1 MSVVYTRQVAD
12 ASGSDG
18 LIPPPAR
25 LSSSRVPLPATRSRG
40 FPRWVCTVAAAGL
53 MIAPV
58 ITTTAT
64 SGVEDGNPADGTVRV
79 TAVVTDKRGQL
90 VRNLR
95 PSEFEL
101 LEDGRPQTLDAAEFI
116 SKPAAGPRTIAFLL
130 DEFHTAAADSAT
142 IRDRVL
148 QFVDNRLRPGD
159 SALVVKP
166 LDPLTAIKPTDDR
179 DSIRRAISTFEGRKG
194 DYTPRTVFERN
205 YMAQAPEA
213 VRSARAQIVTSAL
226 RTIGTVLTQD
236 GRGQVAIVLV
246 SDGFERGR
254 SGRDLPA
261 NLQSVVRV
269 INRADAA
276 VYAFTPSPP
285 VAETDGTEN
294 AGDSGVQALRRLAK
308 DTGGDL
314 FAGPTAFEAGF
325 ARVASDLDSH
335 YVLTYRATHG
345 NDGRFHALEVAVKRP
360 DATVRARSGYVA
372 PMSEAMRATLTPA
385 ASMAPLRVLRRS
397 SMIQSWAGIT
407 PTAEGA
413 DLMLTWV
420 PVSLATSLR
429 TKAASVVITASAADG
444 TVLFDGAVAPVGEA
458 RGASEPD
465 HASFSAPVGP
475 VRVDMK
481 ILDAKGVVL
490 DTDARD
496 VAVQKPRAGAA
507 ALYAPGVLRARSA
520 REFRDLASD
529 LSAAPT
535 PLREFRRTERLIVR
549 VPGTDA
555 TGAAAEVTATLLN
568 RVRQPMRT
576 IDPMPERWGTITQFD
591 LPLAGLAPGE
601 YTLRVS
607 VAGPTGPISEHLTF
621 KVLG

>member
-1 MSVVYTRQVAD
+1 
-12 ASGSDG
+12 
-18 LIPPPAR
+18 
-25 LSSSRVPLPATRSRG
+25 
-40 FPRWVCTVAAAGL
+40 VCTGALAAVT
-53 MIAPV
+53 IASVPS
-58 ITTTAT
+58 IPAA
-64 SGVEDGNPADGTVRV
+64 SEGNPPDGTVRV

-90 VRNLR
+90 VRNLK

-101 LEDGRPQTLDAAEFI
+101 LEDGRPQTLEAAEFV
-116 SKPAAGPRTIAFLL
+116 SKSAGGPRTIAFLL
-130 DEFHTAAADSAT
+130 DEFHTPAADSAT
-142 IRDRVL
+142 IRDRIL
-148 QFVDNRLRPGD
+148 QFVDTRLRPGD

-179 DSIRRAISTFEGRKG
+179 NAIRGAISSFEGRKG
-194 DYTPRTVFERN
+194 DYTPRTAFERN

-213 VRSARAQIVTSAL
+213 VRAARAQIVTSAL
-226 RTIGTVLTQD
+226 RTIGTVLSQE
-236 GRGQVAIVLV
+236 GRGQVAIVVV

-285 VAETDGTEN
+285 VAEPDGAGN
-294 AGDSGVQALRRLAK
+294 AGDGGVQALRRLAR

-314 FAGPTAFEAGF
+314 FAGPAAFEAGF
-325 ARVASDLDSH
+325 ARLASDLDSH

-360 DATVRARSGYVA
+360 DATVRARAGYVA
-372 PMSEAMRATLTPA
+372 PMSEAMRAALKPA
-385 ASMAPLRVLRRS
+385 ASTAPLRVLRRS
-397 SMIQSWAGIT
+397 SLIQSWAGIT
-407 PTAEGA
+407 PAAAGA
-413 DLMLTWV
+413 DLMLTWA
-420 PVSLATSLR
+420 PVSPATSLR
-429 TKAASVVITASAADG
+429 TRAASVVITASAADG
-444 TVLFDGAVAPVGEA
+444 TVLFDGAVAPAGEA
-458 RGASEPD
+458 RGASLPD
-465 HASFSAPVGP
+465 HASFTAPAGP
-475 VRVDMK
+475 VRIDMK

-496 VAVQKPRAGAA
+496 VAVQQPRAGAA
-507 ALYAPGVLRARSA
+507 ALYAPGILRARSA
-520 REFRDLASD
+520 REFRDLAGD
-529 LSAAPT
+529 PAAAPT

-555 TGAAAEVTATLLN
+555 AGAAAAITATLLN
-568 RVRQPMRT
+568 RWRQPMRNV
-576 IDPMPERWGTITQFD
+576 DPLPERWGTITQFD

-607 VAGPTGPISEHLTF
+607 IASPSGAVAEHVTF

>member
-12 ASGSDG
+12 ASSSDG
-18 LIPPPAR
+18 LISPPAR
-25 LSSSRVPLPATRSRG
+25 LSSSRVTLPATRSRG
-40 FPRWVCTVAAAGL
+40 ILKWVCTVAVAGL
-53 MIAPV
+53 TIAP
-58 ITTTAT
+58 ISARP
-64 SGVEDGNPADGTVRV
+64 GVADGNPPDGTVRV

-90 VRNLR
+90 VRNLK

-101 LEDGRPQTLDAAEFI
+101 LEDGRPQTLEAAEFI

-130 DEFHTAAADSAT
+130 DEFHTAAADGAT
-142 IRDRVL
+142 IRDRIL

-179 DSIRRAISTFEGRKG
+179 DAIRRAVSSFEGRKG

-226 RTIGTVLTQD
+226 RTIGTVLTQG

-285 VAETDGTEN
+285 AAETDGTED
-294 AGDSGVQALRRLAK
+294 AGDGGVQALRRLAK

-314 FAGPTAFEAGF
+314 FAGPAAFEAGF
-325 ARVASDLDSH
+325 SRLASDLDSH

-360 DATVRARSGYVA
+360 DATVRARAGYVA
-372 PMSEAMRATLTPA
+372 PMSETMRAALKPA
-385 ASMAPLRVLRRS
+385 ASTAPLRVLRRS
-397 SMIQSWAGIT
+397 SLIQSWAGIT
-407 PTAEGA
+407 PTEGGA
-413 DLMLTWV
+413 DLLLTWV

-458 RGASEPD
+458 RGTSEPD
-465 HASFSAPVGP
+465 HASFTAPVGP

-507 ALYAPGVLRARSA
+507 ALYSPGVLRARSA

-529 LSAAPT
+529 RSAAPT

-549 VPGTDA
+549 VAGTDA
-555 TGAAAEVTATLLN
+555 SGAAAEITGTLLN
-568 RVRQPMRT
+568 RWRQPMRNVE
-576 IDPMPERWGTITQFD
+576 PMPERWGTVTQFD
-591 LPLAGLAPGE
+591 LPLASLPPGE

-607 VAGPTGPISEHLTF
+607 VAGPAGSIAEHLTF

>member
-1 MSVVYTRQVAD
+1 MAV
-12 ASGSDG
+12 
-18 LIPPPAR
+18 
-25 LSSSRVPLPATRSRG
+25 
-40 FPRWVCTVAAAGL
+40 AGL
-53 MIAPV
+53 TIAP
-58 ITTTAT
+58 ISARP
-64 SGVEDGNPADGTVRV
+64 GADGRNTPDGTVRV

-90 VRNLR
+90 VRNLK

-101 LEDGRPQTLDAAEFI
+101 LEDGRPQTLEAAEYV
-116 SKPAAGPRTIAFLL
+116 SRAAGGPRTIAFLL
-130 DEFHTAAADSAT
+130 DEYHTAPADSAS

-148 QFVDNRLRPGD
+148 RFVDTRLRPGD

-179 DSIRRAISTFEGRKG
+179 DAIRRAITSFEGRKG
-194 DYTPRTVFERN
+194 DYTPRTAFERN

-213 VRSARAQIVTSAL
+213 VRWARAQIVTSAL

-236 GRGQVAIVLV
+236 SRGQVAIVLV

-254 SGRDLPA
+254 SGRDIPA

-285 VAETDGTEN
+285 VAETDGTED
-294 AGDSGVQALRRLAK
+294 AGDGGVQALRRLAK

-314 FAGPTAFEAGF
+314 FAGPAAFEAGF
-325 ARVASDLDSH
+325 ARLASDLDAH
-335 YVLTYRATHG
+335 YVLTYRASHG

-360 DATVRARSGYVA
+360 EATVRARAGYVA
-372 PMSEAMRATLTPA
+372 PMSETMRAA
-385 ASMAPLRVLRRS
+385 ASTPTASSAPLRVLRRS
-397 SMIQSWAGIT
+397 ALIQSWAGIT
-407 PTAEGA
+407 PSEEGA
-413 DLMLTWV
+413 DVMLTWV
-420 PVSLATSLR
+420 PVSLVTSLR
-429 TKAASVVITASAADG
+429 TRAASIVITASAADG
-444 TVLFDGAVAPVGEA
+444 TVLFDGAVAPVGEG
-458 RGASEPD
+458 RGASLPD
-465 HASFSAPVGP
+465 YASFTAPVGP
-475 VRVDMK
+475 VRVNMK

-507 ALYAPGVLRARSA
+507 TIYAPGVLRARSA
-520 REFRDLASD
+520 REFRDIASD
-529 LSAAPT
+529 PAAAPT

-549 VPGTDA
+549 VPGVDA
-555 TGAAAEVTATLLN
+555 AGAAAEITATLLN

-576 IDPMPERWGTITQFD
+576 IEPMAERWGTITQFD
-591 LPLAGLAPGE
+591 LPLASLAPGE
-601 YTLRVS
+601 YTLRIS
-607 VAGPTGPISEHLTF
+607 VNGPTGSIAEHVTF